1 MERTKIN
8 KTPDAILCGDI
19 HLREKDNVP
28 ICRLDN
34 HWDAQWRKMDFIS
47 DLQKKYGCPVLCS
60 GDLFDFWKPS
70 PMLLSWASEHLPDQF
85 YCIYG
90 QHDLPQHNMELAYK
104 SGLYNLRLN
113 DKVQV
118 PACMGGWG
126 LKPED
131 WDKYETNKLGGKSYF
146 IWHRMVYQ
154 GKLPWPGCT
163 DPMAASLLRK
173 YPQYDLIVTGDNHKP
188 FVEEY
193 KGRLLVNVGSMM
205 RTTADQADFK
215 PRVWLWYAETNTV
228 VPVYLP
234 IEEGVISRDHLEVK
248 EQRENRIDA
257 FISRL
262 NTDWQASLSFE
273 ENLEIFE
280 QENQVRKNIMNII
293 HKSLE

>member
-1 MERTKIN
+1 MERTKSN

-19 HLREKDNVP
+19 HLREKDDVP

-47 DLQKKYGCPVLCS
+47 DLQKKYGCPVFCS

-85 YCIYG
+85 HTIYG

-104 SGLYNLRLN
+104 SGLYNLWKNKKLTILN
-113 DKVQV
+113 GVHFGQIPDLTKEYSSM
-118 PACMGGWG
+118 PWFP
-126 LKPED
+126 LKGI
-131 WDKYETNKLGGKSYF
+131 LV
-146 IWHRMVYQ
+146 WHRMIYQ

-163 DPMAASLLRK
+163 DPMAASVLRK
-173 YPQYDLIVTGDNHKP
+173 YPQFALICTGDNHKP

-262 NTDWQASLSFE
+262 NTDWQAALSFE

-280 QENQVRKNIMNII
+280 QENQVSKSVMDII